1 MFPVRNNSYYSI
13 IMNSFSPPVRTHR
26 RGSVV
31 VTPGLQG
38 FSWMGYLWWHGQAHL
53 SLMNPLL
60 LPCEGTDLGSRIGG
74 QLGGSSSSCLHLP
87 GTTSAWRTHCFSFCR
102 LWLWLPVGIGMPA
115 VSHKTL
121 SSLNSPVKAWA
132 PIKVARLSLGHESHT
147 FCSAWGCCNEA
158 WLGSTDP
165 VAGLPAVTTHRK
177 VRDVLAETQKHLK
190 GGVRERQGAAGAT

>member
-1 MFPVRNNSYYSI
+1 MYYDPVGRNAMFPVRNNSYYFI

-53 SLMNPLL
+53 GLMNPLL
-60 LPCEGTDLGSRIGG
+60 LPCEGSRPGFKDR
-74 QLGGSSSSCLHLP
+74 
-87 GTTSAWRTHCFSFCR
+87 GTTGRQFLLLPPSPRHHICLENPLFSFCR

-121 SSLNSPVKAWA
+121 SSLNSPVKA
-132 PIKVARLSLGHESHT
+132 
-147 FCSAWGCCNEA
+147 
-158 WLGSTDP
+158 
-165 VAGLPAVTTHRK
+165 
-177 VRDVLAETQKHLK
+177 
-190 GGVRERQGAAGAT
+190 